1 MLMIE
6 IVAIRWLESIFPFNL
21 QKSDISTCKERKLIV
36 FFCKFV
42 FLFGFCVFLLKP
54 GQNQEFARNPIKRC
68 KNPRKLQTIYFL
80 SFIEANCRSNAAA
93 ANTRKLP
100 FNFQKRGISPFL
112 HSCFNGLDLDLS
124 VSFSNS
130 ECCESSLS
138 VSPIAFD
145 VTRWDC
151 DGMMIIVKLKWN
163 RIMKGNQ

>member
-1 MLMIE
+1 MLMIK

-68 KNPRKLQTIYFL
+68 KNPGKLQTIYFL

-100 FNFQKRGISPFL
+100 FNF
-112 HSCFNGLDLDLS
+112 
-124 VSFSNS
+124 
-130 ECCESSLS
+130 
-138 VSPIAFD
+138 
-145 VTRWDC
+145 
-151 DGMMIIVKLKWN
+151 
-163 RIMKGNQ
+163 